1 MLPSSRPSADSEKT
15 QKTAARRLVLWKLA
29 SVLTLICILATGLL
43 FLCYAL
49 GPKTGMEALALI
61 IPWMIAFVINLLLV
75 LPALLCALFSRFH
88 LRSTWIY
95 AYFALF
101 FFTHGA
107 FFVSVNKIDVQ
118 LSRYYHNLVHPEVM
132 ALHRDLKTMG
142 IRVHNGQRPD
152 ADRMARTKERIQSG
166 VDVNRM
172 IPGESTTNL
181 FYACMIGDPELV
193 RLLIEHGAQID
204 GRRGYTASLLTEA
217 LRSGH
222 SGVVAV
228 LLEKGVDPNVTDH
241 GGQTPLMLA
250 TSNGDKR
257 SIRVLLAAGADVS
270 VSHYSGSALAR
281 AVRAGDID
289 IVRLL
294 LSVGANPEE
303 IDRSGKTL
311 IYRAVENG
319 QAEIAALLK
328 SNGSAHEKTNG
339 DSNGWSND
347 LFRALTRGE
356 FKTLQHLLDLG
367 ITPDERD
374 AKGRTL
380 LTRVCTQ
387 NYSSLHPMPAF
398 HVARA
403 LVDSGADVNAA
414 DRYGLTP
421 LMNAAGSGALDIAA
435 LLVSSGARV
444 DAATEDGQTALMIAA
459 GKGHREIAALLLD
472 AGANPNARTRRK
484 MNNTYPLDGAVQSGD
499 PELLEMLF
507 DGGAVIDEQGRD
519 KGDLFQRG
527 AKDPQIVRLLS
538 IYGTD
543 LNMPDSMNRYPL
555 TQVLQ
560 YGPSE
565 SARVLLSLGARPDI
579 LAFGGKHPL
588 VLASARGHV
597 EVLPTLFDTSER
609 IRTDGKLQQKAL
621 HAAIEHGQVDTVR
634 YLLDRGVPG
643 SVSET
648 EAIMKRS
655 RSLRLTP
662 DKKEAIRSLF
672 REKDKGGAM
681 PVVP

>member
-1 MLPSSRPSADSEKT
+1 MSQSTRQSADAEAK
-15 QKTAARRLVLWKLA
+15 QKTAVRRLVLWKLA

-61 IPWMIAFVINLLLV
+61 IPWMIAFVVNLLLV

-88 LRSTWIY
+88 LRNLWIY

-118 LSRYYHNLVHPEVM
+118 LSRYYHNLVHPDVM
-132 ALHRDLKTMG
+132 ALNRDLKTMG
-142 IRVHNGQRPD
+142 IRVHSGQRPD
-152 ADRMARTKERIQSG
+152 AERMAQTKERISSG
-166 VDVNRM
+166 VDVNRK
-172 IPGESTTNL
+172 IPGEHTTNL
-181 FYACMIGDPELV
+181 YYACMIGDPELV
-193 RLLIEHGAQID
+193 RLLIEHGARIN
-204 GRRGYTASLLTEA
+204 GPPGYTASLLKEA
-217 LRSGH
+217 IRSGH
-222 SGVVAV
+222 SNVVAV
-228 LLEKGVDPNVTDH
+228 LLEKGADPNLKDH

-250 TSNGDKR
+250 TSSGNKR

-270 VSHYSGSALAR
+270 ASHYSGSALAR

-289 IVRLL
+289 TVRLL
-294 LSVGANPEE
+294 LKVGANPAE

-311 IYRAVENG
+311 LYKAVERG
-319 QAEIAALLK
+319 KPEIAALLK
-328 SNGSAHEKTNG
+328 SAGSAHEKTNG
-339 DSNGWSND
+339 DSKHPSND
-347 LFRALTRGE
+347 LYRALTRGE
-356 FKTLQHLLDLG
+356 FKTLQHLLDMG
-367 ITPDERD
+367 IAPDERD
-374 AKGRTL
+374 DQGRTL
-380 LTRVCTQ
+380 LARVCTQ

-414 DRYGLTP
+414 DRHGLTP
-421 LMNAAGSGALDIAA
+421 LIKAAGSGALEIAA

-459 GKGHREIAALLLD
+459 GKGHREITALLLD

-484 MNNTYPLDGAVQSGD
+484 MNNTYPLYGAVQSGD
-499 PELLEMLF
+499 PELVKMML
-507 DGGAVIDEQGRD
+507 DAGAVIDEQGRD

-555 TQVLQ
+555 TQVLD

-579 LAFGGKHPL
+579 RGFGRKHPL

-597 EVLPTLFDTSER
+597 DILPELFDSSER

-621 HAAIEHGQVDTVR
+621 DAAIENGQIDTVR

-643 SVSET
+643 SVSQA

-655 RSLRLTP
+655 RHLRKAP
-662 DKKEAIRSLF
+662 EKKEAIRSLF
-672 REKDKGGAM
+672 REKDQGGAM